1 MFRPKV
7 QPPTKFRPGMPRSV
21 VLFAALFILLT
32 ACSVGADYRQPE
44 LPAPNAWQ
52 SPNGNA
58 AGNTTGNAWPQ
69 PDWWHRF
76 SLPELDA
83 LMDQAAHASPDL
95 AAAVARVRE
104 AEAQVKITGA
114 ALLPS
119 VQASAGPA
127 RNRNL
132 STAPKNG
139 GGPEGQNTFGAI
151 LTMGYEVDFWGRNA
165 DAREMAQATAAA
177 SRFDRQ
183 TVALTLQ
190 ANVANS
196 LFLALALDERLKV
209 AARNLTNALATLTA
223 VRARAERGL
232 AAGLDIAQ
240 QESVVAE
247 LRAVMPPLRQQ
258 LRQTINALALLTGQL
273 PEAVAPPARTLAEV
287 VIPEV
292 GAGLPSGLLSRR
304 PDVQSA
310 EAQLI
315 AANADIKA
323 AETAIFPDIA
333 LTVQG
338 GTQSHEL
345 SALFDPASV
354 LYSLAAS
361 MTQQIF
367 RGGALEGGVELKQA
381 RYDELLE
388 GYRKAVLTAFV
399 DVENALVAVEQGKEQ
414 ETAQT
419 RAVTTARDALVIA
432 QGQLRGGTA
441 DVLAVLTAERTL
453 YQAEDLLV
461 QVRLA
466 RAQAAVAL
474 FRALGGG
481 WQAG

>member
-7 QPPTKFRPGMPRSV
+7 QPPTKFRLGMPKHL
-21 VLFAALFILLT
+21 VLFAVSFLLLT
-32 ACSVGADYRQPE
+32 ACSVGPDYRQPE
-44 LPAPNAWQ
+44 LPAPGAWQ
-52 SPNGNA
+52 GANESADKNV
-58 AGNTTGNAWPQ
+58 WPP
-69 PDWWHRF
+69 PDWWRRF
-76 SLPELDA
+76 ALPELDA
-83 LMDQAAHASPDL
+83 LMDQANHASPDL
-95 AAAVARVRE
+95 AAAVARVRQ

-119 VQASAGPA
+119 VQATAGPA
-127 RNRNL
+127 RNRSL
-132 STAPKNG
+132 STAPKSG
-139 GGPEGQNTFGAI
+139 GSPVGQDSFGAS
-151 LTMGYEVDFWGRNA
+151 LTMGYEVDFWGRLA
-165 DAREMAQATAAA
+165 DARELARATAEA

-183 TVALTLQ
+183 TIALAMQ

-196 LFLALALDERLKV
+196 LFLELALDERLKV
-209 AARNLTNALATLTA
+209 AARNLANAQATLEA
-223 VRARAERGL
+223 IRARADRGL

-258 LRQTINALALLTGQL
+258 LRQTVNALALLTGQL
-273 PEAVAPPARTLAEV
+273 PESVPPPARSLAELV
-287 VIPEV
+287 VPEV

-333 LTVQG
+333 LTAQG
-338 GTQSHEL
+338 GAQSHEL

-354 LYSLAAS
+354 LYSLAAT

-367 RGGALEGGVELKQA
+367 RGGALEGGIELKQA

-414 ETAQT
+414 ETAQAK
-419 RAVTTARDALVIA
+419 AVTTAREALAIA
-432 QGQLRGGTA
+432 KGQLNAGTA

-453 YQAEDLLV
+453 YLAEDLLV